1 MIADF
6 SVLDADLPHERERWV
21 AIWNQWPIREV
32 SAHPGYLE
40 LFRGAGERVLAAVLR
55 NEVGGCVLYPFLL
68 RPVPRDLGY
77 PGLSDIT
84 SAYGYG
90 GPAYWGTD
98 SPEETAAQF
107 WPLFDDWAASHDV
120 VCEFIRFGLFEAP
133 HIGYPGQVVE
143 RQPNVIVPLDADDDV
158 LWSRFDHKVRK
169 NVKRARSSGVGV
181 VVDTKGERIADFLQ
195 VYQSTMDRR
204 DAAERYYFR
213 RQFFDRIH
221 AELGGRFAYFHA
233 YREGRVI
240 STELV
245 LLSQDAGYS
254 YLGGTEADSF
264 PFRPNDLLKFE
275 IMRWMRDQGK
285 RAFVLGGGVTA
296 GDGIE
301 RYKRA
306 FAPGQSTTFRTGQR
320 VLLGEAYEALTERR
334 RGMSDVPEDFFPE
347 YRA

>member
-1 MIADF
+1 MMAEF
-6 SVLDADLPHERERWV
+6 SVLDADVPHDRDEWI
-21 AIWNQWPIREV
+21 ATWNQWPSREV

-40 LFRGAGERVLAAVLR
+40 LFRRDGERALAAVLR
-55 NEVGGCVLYPFLL
+55 DESGGHVLYPFLL
-68 RPVPRDLGY
+68 RPVPSDLGL
-77 PGLSDIT
+77 PGFNDIT

-98 SPEETAAQF
+98 SRQNTAVEF
-107 WPLFDDWAASHDV
+107 WPLFDEWAASHDV
-120 VCEFIRFGLFEAP
+120 VSEFIRFGLFGAP
-133 HIGYPGQVVE
+133 HIGYPGRVVE
-143 RQPNVIVPLDADDDV
+143 RQPNVIVPIDADDDV
-158 LWSRFDHKVRK
+158 LWSRFEHKVRK
-169 NVKRARSSGVGV
+169 NVKRARSSGVEV
-181 VVDTKGERIADFLQ
+181 VVDTEGERIGEFLE

-204 DAAERYYFR
+204 DAAERYYFER
-213 RQFFDRIH
+213 RFFNRIH
-221 AELGGRFAYFHA
+221 AELSGQFAYFHA

-245 LLSQDAGYS
+245 LLSEEAAYS

-264 PFRPNDLLKFE
+264 PFRPNDLLKYE
-275 IMRWMRDQGK
+275 IMRWTRDQGK

-306 FAPGQSTTFRTGQR
+306 FAPGHSTAFQTGER
-320 VLLGEAYEALTERR
+320 VLLGEVYESLIERR
-334 RGMSDVPEDFFPE
+334 RGNTDVPENFFPG